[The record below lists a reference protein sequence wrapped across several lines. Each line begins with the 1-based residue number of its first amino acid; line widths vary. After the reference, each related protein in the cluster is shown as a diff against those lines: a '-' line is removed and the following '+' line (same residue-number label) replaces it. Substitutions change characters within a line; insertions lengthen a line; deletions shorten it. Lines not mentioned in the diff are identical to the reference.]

1 MKLDSVIFCE
11 DIRNEINNKHT
22 LVGIYTDRI
31 ILQADKPVEAV
42 KFPALSRL
50 SCYFRFLKE
59 DSDSSVDTFEI
70 KFMLPVPCVELP
82 VVSGALKI
90 NLDYK
95 YFTITIV
102 GESIPVQPGNIGYFN
117 FFWTNRFAGSCV
129 GTGPE
134 PFFIHLCHHIQRSL
148 FSFGISLW

>member
-70 KFMLPVPCVELP
+70 KFMLPVPGVELP

-102 GESIPVQPGNIGYFN
+102 GESIPVQPGNIGYRLTLKSGDTVVREFLDEK
-117 FFWTNRFAGSCV
+117 ALAV
-129 GTGPE
+129 
-134 PFFIHLCHHIQRSL
+134 IYQD
-148 FSFGISLW
+148 ISKK